1 MTAAPAPAGF
11 LRRLGAMVYDTLLVM
26 AIWLLTLFPMVAL
39 TNNAV
44 VGAAVQSLLFLE
56 MAAFFVFFWYFRGQ
70 TLGMLAWHLEL
81 RSTTGHALSPMQLI
95 IRFFAAI
102 LSFACLG
109 LGYFWIFIDPE
120 KRSWSDLLS
129 QSRILHIPPS

>member
-102 LSFACLG
+102 LSLG
-109 LGYFWIFIDPE
+109 AID
-120 KRSWSDLLS
+120 DLVKQVQLLRVMGL
-129 QSRILHIPPS
+129 QVLLDPLVGQ